1 VDMVLV
7 GDSLGNV
14 VQGHE
19 TTIPVTLGDVIYHCR
34 AVARGLKKALLV
46 ADMPFMTFQVSSEEA
61 MRNAGR
67 LLQEGCAEAV
77 KVEGG
82 VRVARTVARLVE
94 SGIPVV
100 GHIGLTPQSYHEFGG
115 YKIQGREEQAAIAL
129 LEDARALEDAGAFCI
144 VLEGMP
150 SALAQRVTEAVG
162 VPTVGIGAGPHCSG
176 QVLVLHDLLGLDE
189 RFRPRFVKRYAELSQ
204 VVVDAVATYGA
215 EVRQGSF
222 PGPENGFE

>member
-1 VDMVLV
+1 
-7 GDSLGNV
+7 
-14 VQGHE
+14 
-19 TTIPVTLGDVIYHCR
+19 
-34 AVARGLKKALLV
+34 
-46 ADMPFMTFQVSSEEA
+46 
-61 MRNAGR
+61 
-67 LLQEGCAEAV
+67 
-77 KVEGG
+77 
-82 VRVARTVARLVE
+82 VARLVE

-222 PGPENGFE
+222 TGPENGFE